1 MKMTEIGMQFDDI
14 YELNYELLNELE
26 FEVKPDG
33 TIYDPAGNNIIFF
46 NGMKVIAS
54 TRADNIHYAGQGEIP
69 FDILN
74 NIRMTTVLFGNY
86 LERRMA
92 KGMPFVSFFPDE
104 QIIPG
109 EKLTDPDIKISNLT
123 VKFDNTHELS
133 SPYFRNKCLKFIY
146 MIFMLEDDL
155 VDLTNFD
162 AMEALRFGEGA

>member
-1 MKMTEIGMQFDDI
+1 MKMTEIGMQFDDV

-33 TIYDPAGNNIIFF
+33 TIYDPKNNNILFF
-46 NGMKVIAS
+46 NGMKILAS
-54 TRADNIHYAGQGEIP
+54 IRPDQIHYAGQGEIP

-86 LERRMA
+86 LEKKMA
-92 KGMPFVSFFPDE
+92 AGMPFVSYFPDE
-104 QIIPG
+104 QIIEG
-109 EKLTDPDIKISNLT
+109 KKLKDADIKLSNIT
-123 VKFDNTHELS
+123 VKFDNIHEMS

-146 MIFMLEDDL
+146 MIFALEEDV

-162 AMEALRFGEGA
+162 AMEAMRFGENV